1 MDQLTNEATTSANG
15 TAVATLTSPDPIV
28 YNDIVYEKSGPIA
41 RLIMNRPE
49 KLNALRVQMF
59 EELVAGLK
67 RAEADDDI
75 KVVILKANGTSFCTG
90 HDLSEVGFVYGFG
103 DGKTADGRQRR
114 PSQRARL
121 QFDRKLLEYYTAFMY
136 SMKPII
142 AQVQGHAIGGG
153 LYLTEVVD
161 LAIASEDAQFSHAEQ
176 RLMGGGRSLIMN
188 AEILQLGQKRAR
200 EFLLFGEPMSGI
212 RAAEIGL
219 VNKAVPND
227 QLEATVEDWALRIS
241 KHPKDALVTGKVFQQ
256 LALDSLGYSS
266 QMMRGYVGH
275 TLSTNL
281 RFEPD
286 EYNYFKERR
295 NQGARDAFHSRDDFY
310 EGETAK

>member
-1 MDQLTNEATTSANG
+1 MYQ
-15 TAVATLTSPDPIV
+15 
-28 YNDIVYEKSGPIA
+28 DIIYEKSGSIA

-67 RAEADDDI
+67 EAESDDDI
-75 KVVILKANGTSFCTG
+75 KVIILKGNGPSFCTG

-103 DGKTADGRQRR
+103 EGNAKDGKERR

-121 QFDRKLLEYYTAFMY
+121 QFDRHLLEYYQAFMY

-142 AQVQGHAIGGG
+142 AQVQGHCIGGG
-153 LYLTEVVD
+153 LYLTEIVD
-161 LAIASEDAQFSHAEQ
+161 LAIAADDAQFSHSEQ
-176 RLMGGGRSLIMN
+176 RLMGGGRSLVMN

-200 EFLLFGEPMSGI
+200 EFLLFGEPMSGT
-212 RAAEIGL
+212 RAAELGL
-219 VNKAVPND
+219 VNRAVPAD
-227 QLEATVEDWALRIS
+227 QLEATVEEWATRLSR
-241 KHPKDALVTGKVFQQ
+241 HPKDSLVIGKVFQQ
-256 LALDSLGYSS
+256 MALDSLGYSS
-266 QMMRGYVGH
+266 QIMRGYVGH
-275 TLSTNL
+275 TLATNI

-295 NQGARDAFHSRDDFY
+295 NQGARDAFHARDEYF
-310 EGETAK
+310 EGESVKEGEPVQ